1 MDWND
6 FYGAYIEYE
15 YHGIYGYC
23 KVIVNDWHKVM
34 AELDSFV
41 ENSTENLI
49 SAFGDRINYEVDMDD
64 YFEEFKYLN
73 ESMESSEAIELVVK
87 NEIQQTQYE
96 VGTPYTSRH
105 HYQIVQW
112 ALEECCDEGKSYF
125 KIHFEGP
132 LPKFIS
138 KWHSYVMESCRVY
151 PRIIADKSKALLGPK
166 VYPESYELLGK
177 LSLFL
182 DVDEKRFPEALRGF
196 FGLAE
201 DYNKKHC

>member
-15 YHGIYGYC
+15 HHGVYGYS
-23 KVIVNDWHKVM
+23 KVIVDDWHKVM
-34 AELDSFV
+34 VELDSFV
-41 ENSTENLI
+41 EESTEVFI
-49 SAFGDRINYEVDMDD
+49 DAFGDGINFVELADCY
-64 YFEEFKYLN
+64 EEFKYLN
-73 ESMESSEAIELVVK
+73 EEMSPCEAIELVIK
-87 NEIQQTQYE
+87 NEIKRNNYDL
-96 VGTPYTSRH
+96 GTLYTSRR
-105 HYQIVQW
+105 YWQFLQW
-112 ALEECCDEGKSYF
+112 VLEDVWNEEKSYF

-151 PRIIADKSKALLGPK
+151 PRIIEDKSKALLGPK
-166 VYPESYELLGK
+166 VYPESYGLLGK

-196 FGLAE
+196 FGLVE
-201 DYNKKHC
+201 DYNNNHC

>member
-15 YHGIYGYC
+15 HHGVYDYSE
-23 KVIVNDWHKVM
+23 VIVHDWHKVM

-41 ENSTENLI
+41 ENSTENFI
-49 SAFGDRINYEVDMDD
+49 GAFGDRINYEVDMVD

-73 ESMESSEAIELVVK
+73 ESMESSGAIELIVK
-87 NEIQQTQYE
+87 NEIKRNDYE
-96 VGTPYTSRH
+96 AGTPYTSRR
-105 HYQIVQW
+105 YWQLLQW
-112 ALEECCDEGKSYF
+112 AIEDVWNEEKSYF

-151 PRIIADKSKALLGPK
+151 PQILEDKSKSLLGPK
-166 VYPESYELLGK
+166 VYSEDYELLGK

-182 DVDEKRFPEALRGF
+182 DVDEKRFPETLRGF
-196 FGLAE
+196 FGLVE
-201 DYNKKHC
+201 DYNKKYC

>member
-15 YHGIYGYC
+15 YHGIHDYS
-23 KVIVNDWHKVM
+23 KVIVDDWHKVM

-41 ENSTENLI
+41 EESTEVFI
-49 SAFGDRINYEVDMDD
+49 DAFGDGINFVELADCY
-64 YFEEFKYLN
+64 EEFKYLN
-73 ESMESSEAIELVVK
+73 EEMSPCEAIELVIK
-87 NEIQQTQYE
+87 NEIKRNNYDL
-96 VGTPYTSRH
+96 GTLYTSRR
-105 HYQIVQW
+105 YWQFLQW
-112 ALEECCDEGKSYF
+112 VLEDVWNEEKSYF

-132 LPKFIS
+132 LPQFIS

-151 PRIIADKSKALLGPK
+151 PQILEDKSKSLLGPK
-166 VYPESYELLGK
+166 VYSENYELLGK

-196 FGLAE
+196 FGLVE
-201 DYNKKHC
+201 DYNNNHC

>member
-15 YHGIYGYC
+15 HHGVYGYS
-23 KVIVNDWHKVM
+23 KVIVDDWHKVM

-41 ENSTENLI
+41 EESTEVFI
-49 SAFGDRINYEVDMDD
+49 DAFGDGINFVELADCY
-64 YFEEFKYLN
+64 EEFKYLN
-73 ESMESSEAIELVVK
+73 EEMSPCEAIELVIK
-87 NEIQQTQYE
+87 NEIKRNNYDL
-96 VGTPYTSRH
+96 GTLYTSRR
-105 HYQIVQW
+105 YWQFLQW
-112 ALEECCDEGKSYF
+112 VLEDVWNEEKSYF

-151 PRIIADKSKALLGPK
+151 PRIIEDKTKALLRPK
-166 VYPESYELLGK
+166 VYPESYGLLGK

-196 FGLAE
+196 FGLVE
-201 DYNKKHC
+201 DYNNNHC

>member
-6 FYGAYIEYE
+6 FYGVYIEYE
-15 YHGIYGYC
+15 HHGVYGYS
-23 KVIVNDWHKVM
+23 KVIVDDWHKVM

-41 ENSTENLI
+41 ENSTECFI
-49 SAFGDRINYEVDMDD
+49 EAFGDRINCTVDLVDC
-64 YFEEFKYLN
+64 YEEFEYLN
-73 ESMESSEAIELVVK
+73 EEMSPCEIIWLVVK
-87 NEIQQTQYE
+87 NEIKCNNHE
-96 VGTPYTSRH
+96 LDTPYTSRRH
-105 HYQIVQW
+105 WQFLQW
-112 ALEECCDEGKSYF
+112 AIEDIWNEEKSYF

-151 PRIIADKSKALLGPK
+151 PKILEDKSKSLLGPK
-166 VYPESYELLGK
+166 VYSENYELLGK

-196 FGLAE
+196 FGLVE
-201 DYNKKHC
+201 DYNNNHC

>member
-15 YHGIYGYC
+15 HHGVYDYS
-23 KVIVNDWHKVM
+23 KVIVDDWHKVM
-34 AELDSFV
+34 VELDSFV
-41 ENSTENLI
+41 EESTEVFI
-49 SAFGDRINYEVDMDD
+49 DAFGDGINFVELADCY
-64 YFEEFKYLN
+64 EEFKYLN
-73 ESMESSEAIELVVK
+73 EEMSPCEAIELVIK
-87 NEIQQTQYE
+87 NEIKRNNYDL
-96 VGTPYTSRH
+96 GTLYTSRR
-105 HYQIVQW
+105 YWQFLQW
-112 ALEECCDEGKSYF
+112 VLEDVWNEEKSYF

-151 PRIIADKSKALLGPK
+151 PQIIEDKSKALLGPK
-166 VYPESYELLGK
+166 VHPESYELLGK

-196 FGLAE
+196 FGLVE
-201 DYNKKHC
+201 DYNNNHC